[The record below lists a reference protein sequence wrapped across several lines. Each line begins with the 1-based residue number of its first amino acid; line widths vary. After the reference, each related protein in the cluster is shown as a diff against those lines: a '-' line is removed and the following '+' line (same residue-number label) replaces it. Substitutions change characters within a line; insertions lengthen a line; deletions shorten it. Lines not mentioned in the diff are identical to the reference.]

1 MSNSTLASKNYVDA
15 HFGEEQSE
23 NTLVLASKEYVDA
36 KPVGPVY
43 PENSNVFFYKD
54 NDGKLQG
61 FDATNATIAANVF
74 ENNTNIGPVEWRIN
88 MPNLTNVTSM
98 FAGSSIKSF
107 DANMHNI
114 GEYNN
119 TFANCA
125 NLQYVKTNFPRGI
138 VLRYTPS
145 TGIYTISIGASNMF
159 KNCISLTDA
168 ELYNDGIAG
177 GSKNITTITLDAM
190 FSGCASL
197 KNIYIFHTKNMP
209 SQNQV
214 TLQLTNMFENCTSLE
229 TFDVKFKY
237 DASGTS
243 INATNMFSGCLI
255 DKKLLEEIFNCL
267 STWEKR
273 AAVLSNITIGIDST
287 AVNPTVDVIE
297 DESSPYY
304 GKTFD
309 EAFTACKW
317 TVTWQYN
324 TPAAKAAAKLMEK
337 PTPMKFYKLDEI
349 DEELLEYMENTS
361 VYTKDGKYYLVT
373 FGDLVTSPG
382 SDDTILRNTEIENVV
397 EARSLEEAVDILGVK
412 LIDKQ

>member
-1 MSNSTLASKNYVDA
+1 MSDSTLASKNYVDT

-61 FDATNATIAANVF
+61 FDTTNATTAANVF
-74 ENNTNIGPVEWRIN
+74 ENNTNIGPVEWRID
-88 MPNLTNVTSM
+88 MPNLTSATSM

-107 DANMHNI
+107 DANIHNI
-114 GEYNN
+114 GEYSN

-138 VLRYTPS
+138 VVKFNPS
-145 TGIYTISIGASNMF
+145 VGMYTISTAALNMF

-168 ELYNDGIAG
+168 ELYNDGIVG
-177 GSKNITTITLDAM
+177 GQRNTTTINLNGV
-190 FSGCASL
+190 FSGCTSL
-197 KNIYIFHTKNMP
+197 KNVYIFHTKIP
-209 SQNQV
+209 SSQNQV

-229 TFDVKFKY
+229 TFDVKLKY
-237 DASGTS
+237 DISGTN

-267 STWEKR
+267 LTWEKKG
-273 AAVLSNITIGIDST
+273 ALSNITIGIDST
-287 AVNPTVDVIE
+287 VVDPAVDVIE
-297 DESSPYY
+297 DESSTYY

-324 TPAAKAAAKLMEK
+324 TPAAKASAKLMAK
-337 PTPMKFYKLDEI
+337 TAPVKFYKLDEI

-382 SDDTILRNTEIENVV
+382 LNDTILRNTEIENVV